1 MKLLFRE
8 RLVEQVQASQAHVLL
23 CAPTG
28 YGKSVLLEQLHEVLP
43 DSVLINATREDSTPA
58 ILTRTAQ
65 AGARVC
71 LVDDAHLL
79 DPDTVTALL
88 GQPTPDVRFVLAVRH
103 QAYRQVVNLWQRRK
117 LLLLDAEHLA
127 FSGEE
132 LHALDPSL
140 IAPDVLRRTLGW
152 PAMVSVERLP
162 LASMHVYLAD
172 LLEAVPDDDRRA
184 LLEAAGT
191 GLWDRA
197 LLAWQ
202 RAGELPRLLDSG
214 VPVVTQGGQLMVHP
228 ALQQAL
234 EEEVGG
240 GAQLVRPPDEVLQ
253 TFLEAI
259 PHAPHAHRVALMER
273 YFARHGED
281 DLDIPL
287 KLELLGSVDVRQL
300 TPHLRDLLASYL
312 ATSGELDGAQ
322 HVLSVQQDLRT
333 DSTYTHTL
341 LGQVASGRSDFAAFA
356 EHLALARERA
366 VTDLDWARYHGS
378 HTTYLM
384 RLSRYAE
391 ALEATE
397 QYHRAALRTG
407 RMDLHIS
414 ALSQNAYVRYFAGQL
429 QRARDTAYEA
439 LALAEREGLRFAPQ
453 LALVLYNLA
462 EISKD
467 AGNHTE
473 AMTLVQKALVL
484 TSHSPTNTTPFLYNT
499 RGLIYLEYGQFQEAV
514 DSFEAAIAVF
524 RSRPGHAAGLMMPH
538 TYAAYALH
546 RLGHQEEMLAHV
558 RALREVAQRVSAGQ
572 AEYAEHRA
580 YLPLAEGLARL
591 ALGQPEQA
599 LAAFDEVLTEG
610 TLGYDSVLLTRLEA
624 ARVRVEQ
631 GAFTARDA
639 WTLVEVL
646 DARCSEEDVTA
657 RMYADAYRAVYAA
670 CADLQVHPERF
681 RRLASATGAVPAA
694 RPTHTLRLTTLGR
707 VTLEANGVRVVTR
720 SLAPLYALAY
730 LHFQGDWS
738 TTDALGEHL
747 FRSRADARGAAFKS
761 ISELRRLLQELDHEV
776 ERRLLSPSRDPR
788 GYRLEPGASVRVE
801 VDVEAYLGEAF
812 TPEGGDPEHQL
823 ALLRDLAVFLPRLDC
838 PFASEMNAVLADRA
852 VQVARH
858 LSGVYRARGEG
869 EVAATA
875 VLYALRFTP
884 DPELAWL
891 LETLS
896 SALPPQAACTC
907 HTVVQAVT
915 GEREEHL
922 ADLVTA
928 ALHALAG
935 VEVGVEGCGKEPGL
949 P

>member
-1 MKLLFRE
+1 MKLLVRE
-8 RLVEQVQASQAHVLL
+8 RLVEQVRASPAHVLL

-28 YGKSVLLEQLHEVLP
+28 YGKSVLLEQLHEVMP
-43 DSVLINATREDSTPA
+43 NSVLLTATREDRAPA
-58 ILTRTAQ
+58 ILTRMTQ

-88 GQPTPDVRFVLAVRH
+88 GQPVPDVRFVLAVRH
-103 QAYRQVVNLWQRRK
+103 QAYRQLVNLWQRRK

-127 FSGEE
+127 FTAED
-132 LHALDPSL
+132 LHALDRSL
-140 IAPDVLRRTLGW
+140 NAPDVLRRTLGW

-162 LASMHVYLAD
+162 LASMQTYLAD
-172 LLEAVPDDDRRA
+172 LLEAVPDEDRRA
-184 LLEAAGT
+184 LLEVAGT
-191 GLWDRA
+191 GWWDRA
-197 LLAWQ
+197 LLEWQ
-202 RAGELPRLLDSG
+202 RAGDLPRLLNSG
-214 VPVVTQGGQLMVHP
+214 VPVVTQGGQLVVHP
-228 ALQQAL
+228 ALRQAL

-240 GAQLVRPPDEVLQ
+240 GAQLVRPPDEGLQ

-259 PHAPHAHRVALMER
+259 PHATPAHRVALMER

-287 KLELLGSVDVRQL
+287 KLDLLGSVDVRRL

-312 ATSGELDGAQ
+312 TTSREVDSAQ
-322 HVLSVQQDLRT
+322 HVLFLQQDLGT
-333 DSTYTHTL
+333 DTTYTHTL
-341 LGQVASGRSDFAAFA
+341 LGQIASLRNDFLAFG
-356 EHLALARERA
+356 EHLALARKRA

-378 HTTYLM
+378 HAMYLM
-384 RLSRYAE
+384 RLNRYEE

-414 ALSQNAYVRYFAGQL
+414 ALSQNAYVRYFAGL
-429 QRARDTAYEA
+429 VQRARDTAYEA

-467 AGNHTE
+467 AGNHLE
-473 AMTLVQKALVL
+473 AMTLVQKGLAL

-499 RGLIYLEYGQFQEAV
+499 RGLIYLEYGQFREAV
-514 DSFEAAIAVF
+514 ESFEAAIAVF
-524 RSRPGHAAGLMMPH
+524 RGRPGNTAGLLLPH

-572 AEYAEHRA
+572 AEYAEHQA

-599 LAAFDEVLTEG
+599 LAAFDDVLTEG

-631 GAFTARDA
+631 GTFTAREA
-639 WTLVEVL
+639 SQLVEVL
-646 DARCSEEDVTA
+646 NARCSGEDVTA
-657 RMYADAYRAVYAA
+657 RMYADAYRAVYLA
-670 CADLQVHPERF
+670 CAELQVHPERF

-694 RPTHTLRLTTLGR
+694 PPTHTLRLTTLGR
-707 VTLEANGVRVVTR
+707 VTLEVNGVRVVTR
-720 SLAPLYALAY
+720 SLAPLYALVY
-730 LHFQGDWS
+730 LHSQGDWI
-738 TTDALGEHL
+738 TTDALGEQL
-747 FRSRADARGAAFKS
+747 FRGRADARAAAFKS

-776 ERRLLSPSRDPR
+776 ERRLLSPPRDPR

-801 VDVEAYLGEAF
+801 VDVQAYLGEAF

-823 ALLRDLAVFLPRLDC
+823 TLLQNLAVFLPRLDC
-838 PFASEMNAVLADRA
+838 PFAAGMNAVLADRA

-869 EVAATA
+869 DVAVAA

-891 LETLS
+891 LDTLS
-896 SALPPQAACTC
+896 GALRPQAACTC
-907 HTVVQAVT
+907 RTVVRAVT
-915 GEREEHL
+915 GDREEHL
-922 ADLVTA
+922 ADLVTG
-928 ALHALAG
+928 ALHALAQ
-935 VEVGVEGCGKEPGL
+935 VEARVEGCGKEDFL